1 MKDVVQT
8 MEPVLMDTA
17 PVHLATVEAF
27 VKHVSS
33 VCCWCNG
40 RSCILESTY
49 VHFCFFF
56 TVLEVCGTAPNRTI
70 CYNNGSCV
78 NNTCR
83 CTSEYTGQNCT
94 QNVCELRS
102 YKIL

>member
-33 VCCWCNG
+33 VCCWCSG
-40 RSCILESTY
+40 RSCTLTTLAFLLFLYSAGSVWDSTKPNCLLQQWIL
-49 VHFCFFF
+49 
-56 TVLEVCGTAPNRTI
+56 
-70 CYNNGSCV
+70 
-78 NNTCR
+78 
-83 CTSEYTGQNCT
+83 
-94 QNVCELRS
+94 CEQHM
-102 YKIL
+102 